1 MMAFRPVA
9 KTFLFFISF
18 VIVISIKKL
27 SNVHKFCYVLVFFFG
42 FFWFLLLLGGV
53 FWEGGG
59 VVLVLHFKEGKSSTS
74 SSSFSFYR

>member
-27 SNVHKFCYVLVFFFG
+27 SNVHKFCYVLVFFFLVFVVVGWG
-42 FFWFLLLLGGV
+42 FLGGWV
-53 FWEGGG
+53 G

>member
-27 SNVHKFCYVLVFFFG
+27 SNVHKFCYVLGFFFFLVFVVVGWG
-42 FFWFLLLLGGV
+42 FLGG
-53 FWEGGG
+53 GGCC
-59 VVLVLHFKEGKSSTS
+59 VSSTFKEGKSRTS

>member
-27 SNVHKFCYVLVFFFG
+27 SNVHKFCYVLGGFFG
-42 FFWFLLLLGGV
+42 GGGFVVVGWGFLG
-53 FWEGGG
+53 GGG